1 MTVGANSNPLTLPG
15 VDVDTEKTATG
26 EKTLSLS
33 EEQTLQHARTFPQD
47 KTPLYICFGQND
59 KETPRNFPK
68 WKKWYISTFVAWL
81 NFLFSFAVSFA
92 SLGFS
97 DIVAQYNVSEVVVI
111 CAVQTV
117 FAVGG
122 GVGVLFW
129 GPLSELYGRR
139 PTFIASQFFL
149 VVFQA
154 APPVAPNIGAIF
166 VTRFLGGLL
175 GTAAAT
181 NTGGTI
187 HDLWV
192 RDESGGPLSLYTLSS
207 VSSPPL
213 SLVYTG
219 YLIMNKGWQWTFWVF
234 MAVSGAFLVLYIL
247 TIPETRATV
256 PKPPRDLWVHAYML
270 ISKIENTD
278 NSTAQG

>member
-1 MTVGANSNPLTLPG
+1 MTVGANSNLLTLPG

-97 DIVAQYNVSEVVVI
+97 DIAAQYNVSEVVVI

-129 GPLSELYGRR
+129 GPLSEIYGRR

-166 VTRFLGGLL
+166 VTRFLNNLL

-219 YLIMNKGWQWTFWVF
+219 YLIMNKGWQWTFWGF

-247 TIPETRATV
+247 TIPETRPTV
-256 PKPPRDLWVHAYML
+256 SKPPRDLWVH
-270 ISKIENTD
+270 
-278 NSTAQG
+278 GC